1 MANVQGKFYRGETQR
16 PGVTPVSP
24 PNAVDDPQDPLNPP
38 GSGNTTTY
46 KQLGDTTDKD
56 FIGKNGYIP
65 VVVGENALTLQPN
78 IPNTGAAVFGGVVF
92 NSTTTVDIGIVKGYI
107 VDNETD
113 PLVSSVQYIEYAGA
127 IGVTVTTVGSGTRSY
142 GLLKSDGT
150 IHFQNTFPTSE
161 ERKEMIYLF
170 KVGHPAGLITVVAN
184 EPDFVLSPLQQ
195 FRDLFQAF
203 NYVNEG
209 VYPYPDAGDLT
220 FNTSAGIIVG
230 NGINFVADTLNP
242 NTLPVAATVPCTFVY
257 RTQTG
262 AGGTPTTLITPNSYD
277 NAGTITTVG
286 GGSNRSTLQYIHYSP
301 NLGFVIQ
308 YGQTIYDSLVEAI
321 SAIGKET
328 HVVYENLIRDALL
341 IGVLALTRTTTDL
354 TDTVDAR
361 FYRADIFGQLVG
373 SAAGTSVTTLQ
384 RAYLNSLIP
393 QIETVS
399 GELVIKNGGALDT
412 DVVFAIRDLLDVD
425 NFTVTGDGDVTAN
438 SFIKTGGISSEYLKA
453 DGSVSGVSPYI
464 LDQVGAVD
472 GDVITWV
479 AANSRYEPVAGGG
492 GGTDANA
499 VHYNVADGK
508 NDAERLQA
516 RDNITVTDST
526 PQNVATTG
534 TIDDLVITSNN
545 LVFTGAGA
553 VTLRSIVF
561 HNDGQEVSIT
571 NRTGN
576 LITITN
582 NTGGTAANRFS
593 GGFIVSN
600 NTSIKIKYNSNL
612 GRWFIFD
619 CGFFPDQTGVLV
631 GITTFNPVGFNT
643 NSTSTVAAT
652 FQASA
657 GTTWA
662 ARFLNDSGVALL
674 EIPRGGLCSF
684 ASGTRLGVNRVAG
697 STVALSSQ
705 CVASGFA
712 LGLYTSAA
720 ANGVFVNNTMDWT
733 SIGGAAYG
741 VTAGGNPTARVD
753 IRGRGTTT
761 GQTLL
766 LEDSAGTDNAIFIDN
781 GQIRFLRLPVA
792 AAGLAAGSLWNNGG
806 VINIV

>member
-127 IGVTVTTVGSGTRSY
+127 VGVTVTTVGSGTRSY

-161 ERKEMIYLF
+161 ERKQMIYLF
-170 KVGHPAGLITVVAN
+170 KVGHPTGVITVVAN

-209 VYPYPDAGDLT
+209 VYPYPDAADLT

-230 NGINFVADTLNP
+230 NGINFIADTLNP

-262 AGGTPTTLITPNSYD
+262 AGGTPATLITPNSYD

-328 HVVYENLIRDALL
+328 HVVYENLIRDAIL

-425 NFTVTGDGDVTAN
+425 NFTITGDGDVTAN
-438 SFIKTGGISSEYLKA
+438 SFIKTGGTSAQYLKA

-464 LDQVGAVD
+464 LDQEGASDAQVL
-472 GDVITWV
+472 TWV
-479 AANSRYEPVAGGG
+479 AANSRYEPVTPSAGSSNWTVVGS
-492 GGTDANA
+492 DIYRNSA
-499 VHYNVADGK
+499 VAVGRTTIPTGATFAVQAIASGSGNVFQLLNNSA
-508 NDAERLQA
+508 
-516 RDNITVTDST
+516 ST
-526 PQNVATTG
+526 
-534 TIDDLVITSNN
+534 LVEINN
-545 LVFTGAGA
+545 LGYYGFTGADFSIGQGA
-553 VTLRSIVF
+553 GSGTHFVYKSSLNGSNTLVF
-561 HNDGQEVSIT
+561 SLKDSLNVDFARWGANGNYYQKSHLMQIGTTTVGQ
-571 NRTGN
+571 
-576 LITITN
+576 
-582 NTGGTAANRFS
+582 
-593 GGFIVSN
+593 GFIYQS
-600 NTSIKIKYNSNL
+600 
-612 GRWFIFD
+612 
-619 CGFFPDQTGVLV
+619 
-631 GITTFNPVGFNT
+631 
-643 NSTSTVAAT
+643 NSTSGGDNV
-652 FQASA
+652 FVGRNSA
-657 GTTWA
+657 GTVQWY
-662 ARFLNDSGVALL
+662 FKGDGGLVVLNPRMSIGSASATVTNGVYIQGNSNSAILLGISNNSAVRVFDVYGNGNIGVFDSGNVIL
-674 EIPRGGLCSF
+674 
-684 ASGTRLGVNRVAG
+684 
-697 STVALSSQ
+697 
-705 CVASGFA
+705 
-712 LGLYTSAA
+712 
-720 ANGVFVNNTMDWT
+720 
-733 SIGGAAYG
+733 
-741 VTAGGNPTARVD
+741 
-753 IRGRGTTT
+753 GTTT
-761 GQTLL
+761 GTKF
-766 LEDSAGTDNAIFIDN
+766 GTATTQKISFWNKTPIIQPTNAITAATFVANTSGIVDDTATFGGYTI
-781 GQIRFLRLPVA
+781 GQIA
-792 AAGLAAGSLWNNGG
+792 AALINTGILA
-806 VINIV
+806 